1 MIKLFE
7 EQKISLYK
15 MQKDLNYGIYT
26 LYRYARGQRRIENM
40 PINMLFDISI
50 YLGIEPG
57 VLYEKMKEYEAN
69 RGV

>member
-1 MIKLFE
+1 MIKLYK
-7 EQKISLYK
+7 EQKTSLYQI
-15 MQKDLNYGIYT
+15 QKDLNYGMYT
-26 LYRYARGQRRIENM
+26 LYRYAKGQRKIENM

-57 VLYEKMKEYEAN
+57 VLYEKMKEYETN